1 VHDPHSRRK
10 APELRDRLLEMAFRR
25 GLLVLGAGEST
36 VRLCPP
42 LTITPE
48 QADFALDM
56 LEDCLAALP
65 RA

>member
-1 VHDPHSRRK
+1 
-10 APELRDRLLEMAFRR
+10 MAFRR

-48 QADFALDM
+48 QADLALEV
-56 LEDCLAALP
+56 LQDCLAALP

>member
-1 VHDPHSRRK
+1 VHDPHTRQK